1 MSQKEKLLKRLL
13 SRPSDFTFDE
23 VEALLAGF
31 GYEKGSKGK
40 TSGSR
45 VLFFKKENGHKIILH
60 KPHPRKV
67 LPLYAVDDVI
77 RGLKEGGNI

>member
-23 VEALLAGF
+23 AEALLNMF
-31 GYEKGSKGK
+31 GYERRNKGR
-40 TSGSR
+40 TSGAR
-45 VLFFKKENGHKIILH
+45 VLFYKEKSNHKIMLH

-67 LPLYAVDDVI
+67 LPLYAVDDII
-77 RGLKEGGNI
+77 RCLKEGGNI